1 MRMIQAAGDIKPNPR
16 TERLLRQRLS
26 RSLKCRRIALDLAAK
41 LGRLRD
47 RLRTLENQ
55 LRPARAAVAEA
66 LQNWISGQPKFT
78 PLDAIREFSAS
89 EQQRL
94 ADEKSGTREQPPGPV
109 PGPSALDRQ
118 NMPYNDSDGRAFI
131 QTDTHRS
138 STRGFSGKRQGPPSA
153 AASDAPGRKRRERSA
168 ERQVTWKRD
177 PYLATALR
185 PRRTSVIPKYTNG
198 SRGRCESS
206 PSRIA
211 SWNGYA

>member
-1 MRMIQAAGDIKPNPR
+1 MRMIQAAGYIKPQPVNGAPAPA
-16 TERLLRQRLS
+16 TPIEIAQVQ
-26 RSLKCRRIALDLAAK
+26 RIALDLAAK

-131 QTDTHRS
+131 QKQIRTGHR
-138 STRGFSGKRQGPPSA
+138 RGAFPASA
-153 AASDAPGRKRRERSA
+153 KG
-168 ERQVTWKRD
+168 RQVQ
-177 PYLATALR
+177 PHPMLPVASGANVR
-185 PRRTSVIPKYTNG
+185 PNG
-198 SRGRCESS
+198 K
-206 PSRIA
+206 
-211 SWNGYA
+211 